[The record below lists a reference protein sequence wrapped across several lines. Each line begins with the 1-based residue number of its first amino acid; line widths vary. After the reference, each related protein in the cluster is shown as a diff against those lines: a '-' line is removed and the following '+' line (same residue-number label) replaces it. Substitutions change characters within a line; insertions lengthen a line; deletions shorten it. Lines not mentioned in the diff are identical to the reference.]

1 MTHAWPSRWI
11 PGLLVIGLLVSA
23 CGSNSPSSSVSPAP
37 GGHSASASPGG
48 QSASAPPVHLP
59 AGVQFS
65 SRPETLPTG
74 TFWGQNLVYSADGS
88 KRIVIGGRVGQ
99 VRAAVSSAS
108 GQWQDVLVD
117 DGSRISGPAGY
128 PENRGLHISEVAAGP
143 GGFVAVGFGD
153 FWTTG
158 SLGATRVP
166 LAWFSTDGAKWRRI
180 DLSTVAGASSSVLL
194 TSVATTGNGFVA
206 IGDSSSRDLKQNNAI
221 VVLTSPDGLTWTLAT
236 TLKLVWTLDAGKVV
250 QVGGNLLA
258 VGGEEAC
265 VSGGFNQAAVATSTV
280 FRAWSSADGGKT
292 WAQVDS
298 TAGGLFTAKMPM
310 PTKAAGCPPATDPD
324 PIHELFDLFGTPGS
338 FVGVAN
344 GKAVFV
350 SGDGSRVSTT
360 ADLKTFSLGNLAG
373 AVPAGGVTDYTSPK
387 AQAVVADGSG
397 IALLSLQARR
407 DSTDRQSGAGSQ
419 VLAWTSPD
427 ASNWTRLPSARP
439 VALHD
444 EAAFAPSPNGSVA
457 LIDGIQVGN
466 GNYTAELFN
475 SVSGNLQAWGRC
487 QPARGADCSFSTVAA
502 ATSGADLSGA
512 DFTGATI
519 SSSLAGAKLTNAS
532 FGAAVVPASIF
543 AAADLTGVDLTR
555 SHVVIAS
562 GDKTLENHDFGS
574 LDLTGVSFD
583 SSKAGAVA
591 DMKGVDF
598 SRATLSLTDFGAVDL
613 TGATFPVTASTS
625 ANFAVAS
632 TICPDGKP
640 PSDRYGISACRVG
653 PPPTTP

>member
-1 MTHAWPSRWI
+1 M
-11 PGLLVIGLLVSA
+11 
-23 CGSNSPSSSVSPAP
+23 
-37 GGHSASASPGG
+37 
-48 QSASAPPVHLP
+48 P
-59 AGVQFS
+59 AG
-65 SRPETLPTG
+65 TL
-74 TFWGQNLVYSADGS
+74 WSQHMAYSADGS
-88 KRIVIGGRVGQ
+88 KRIVIGNRTGQ
-99 VRAAVSSAS
+99 LRAAVSSAS
-108 GQWQDVLVD
+108 GPWQDVLVD
-117 DGSRISGPAGY
+117 DGSGIVGPAGY
-128 PENRGLHISEVAAGP
+128 PENRGLNIKEVASGP

-158 SLGATRVP
+158 SLGATQVP
-166 LAWFSTDGAKWRRI
+166 LAWFSADGTRWRRVN
-180 DLSTVAGASSSVLL
+180 LSTVAGSSSSVIL
-194 TSVATTGNGFVA
+194 TSVAATGTGFVA

-221 VVLTSPDGLTWTLAT
+221 VVLTSTDGVNWTLAT
-236 TLKLVWTLDAGKVV
+236 TLKLVWALDAGTVV
-250 QVGGNLLA
+250 QVGGNLLV

-265 VSGGFNQAAVATSTV
+265 VTGGFNQVAVATSTV
-280 FRAWSSADGGKT
+280 FRAWSSSDGGKT
-292 WAQVDS
+292 WAQVDP

-310 PTKAAGCPPATDPD
+310 PTTATGCPPRTDANY
-324 PIHELFDLFGTPGS
+324 IHELFDMFGTSGG

-344 GKAVFV
+344 GKAVFL
-350 SGDGSRVSTT
+350 SADGSRVSTT
-360 ADLKTFSLGNLAG
+360 ADLKTFSLASLAG
-373 AVPAGGVTDYTSPK
+373 AVPVGGVTNYSSPK
-387 AQAVVADGSG
+387 AQTVVADGLG
-397 IALLSLQARR
+397 IALLSVQARR

-419 VLAWTSPD
+419 VIAWTSTD

-439 VALHD
+439 VLLHD
-444 EAAFAPSPNGSVA
+444 VAAFAPSPNGSVA

-466 GNYTAELFN
+466 GQYTAELLN
-475 SVSGNLQAWGRC
+475 SVAGDLQAWGSC
-487 QPARGADCSFSTVAA
+487 QPASGADCSFSTVASG
-502 ATSGADLSGA
+502 TTGADLSGA

-574 LDLTGVSFD
+574 LNLTGVSFD

-598 SRATLSLTDFGAVDL
+598 SRATLSSTDFGAVDL
-613 TGATFPVTASTS
+613 TGATFPVTASTT
-625 ANFAVAS
+625 ANFAAAS